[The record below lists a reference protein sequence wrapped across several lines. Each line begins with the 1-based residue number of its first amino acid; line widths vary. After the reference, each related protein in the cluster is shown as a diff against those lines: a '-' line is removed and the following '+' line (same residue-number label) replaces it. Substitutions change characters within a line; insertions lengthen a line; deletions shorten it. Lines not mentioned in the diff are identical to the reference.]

1 MTNLV
6 RFRWLALV
14 ALFAVC
20 GALMPGVQKAS
31 VPDNA
36 LTVWFLETDPAIQQW
51 QLFQEQFGNDE
62 VALLMVE
69 PPGGVLT
76 EPNLALLGD
85 LSERLEGVE
94 GVARVHSVL
103 TMRDAWRTDDGS
115 VRFAPAL
122 EGGLERMRDNPL
134 FSGRLISPD
143 GARAMLWI
151 EMAAMADFDARR
163 DSIVAEVTT
172 VCDDVLSDVQHHIGG
187 IGIIYSGLNLITQHD
202 FGLFVGL
209 GYLLIFIAMGWLFR
223 SWRLVLAAM
232 GVVSVGTIVALGA
245 YGLAGHQ
252 LNMVTVVLPTLI
264 IVLGLAD
271 AVHFPAAFVQEQ
283 AEHPDRPRREVV
295 ASALKRTFVPCLLTT
310 LTTMAGFAAL
320 LSSPM
325 AVIRHLG
332 GFAAVGVGAALVA
345 SLVLMAPALVSLPET
360 WRLPRNRF
368 IHGQLDAIRG
378 ALNDRRPV
386 LVGMTALLIALS
398 IGGAT
403 RVVTD
408 TYTIGYLPDDHRVVT
423 DHAAIEDR
431 WGPYSVLDFL
441 VYPADGGRVDE
452 AAVLAATERFER
464 EARAVDGVHDGYGLH
479 TVYRRMADVL
489 GSDVGPDQPLPAD
502 LVAQLALLLEIQGFT
517 WDREQDDFGDNFLA
531 PLITE
536 DGSVGRVTLVGSM
549 MSAKELEVLLGRLE
563 RLAADAIGE
572 QGRIEAAGYPPLYSK
587 IVDYAMTSQIRG
599 FFYAL
604 AIIFTLMLVWLRSP
618 RLALLSLVPN
628 VFPVLVMMGVMGALG
643 IHLDIAT
650 ATVAAI
656 VIGVSIDD
664 TVHFMLHWRDAER
677 RGDGWEQAVEH
688 THLHAGVPAVV
699 TTLLLVV
706 GYPVL
711 MLAEVKTVVAFG
723 LLTSVAAGAALYG
736 DLVILPLLLKIW
748 PARRRP

>member
-1 MTNLV
+1 ML
-6 RFRWLALV
+6 LV
-14 ALFAVC
+14 ACA
-20 GALMPGVQKAS
+20 ALMPGVQKAA

-36 LTVWFLETDPAIQQW
+36 LTVWFLESDPAIQQW
-51 QLFQEQFGNDE
+51 HVFQEEFGNDE

-76 EPNLALLGD
+76 ETNLATLRD
-85 LSERLEGVE
+85 LSARLEAIE
-94 GVARVHSVL
+94 GVARVHSIL
-103 TMRDAWRTDDGS
+103 TMRDAWRSDDDS
-115 VRFAPAL
+115 VRFDVAL
-122 EGGLERMRDNPL
+122 AGGLERMRDNPL
-134 FSGRLISPD
+134 FSGRLISDD

-151 EMAAMADFDARR
+151 EMSAMADFDARR
-163 DSIVAEVTT
+163 DAIVADVTS
-172 VCDDVLSDVQHHIGG
+172 VCDEALSAVPHHIGG
-187 IGIIYSGLNLITQHD
+187 IGIIYSGLNLVTQHD

-209 GYLLIFIAMGWLFR
+209 GYLVIFIAMGWLFR
-223 SWRLVLAAM
+223 SWRLVFAAM
-232 GVVSVGTIVALGA
+232 GVVTVGTIVALGA

-271 AVHFPAAFVQEQ
+271 AVHFPTAFVNEQ
-283 AEHPDRPRREVV
+283 AARPGEDRKVVV
-295 ASALKRTFVPCLLTT
+295 AAALKRTFLPCLLTT
-310 LTTMAGFAAL
+310 VTTMAGFAAL

-332 GFAAVGVGAALVA
+332 GFAAIGVGAALVA
-345 SLVLMAPALVSLPET
+345 SLVLMAPALVSLPKT

-378 ALNDRRPV
+378 ALNDNRPL
-386 LVGMTALLIALS
+386 LVGLTALLIALS
-398 IGGAT
+398 VGGAM

-423 DHAAIEDR
+423 DHEAIEER
-431 WGPYSVLDFL
+431 WGPYSVLDFM
-441 VYPADGGRVDE
+441 VHPAEGERADSPE
-452 AAVLAATERFER
+452 VLAAVETFER
-464 EARAVDGVHDGYGLH
+464 LARAVPGVHDGYGLH

-489 GSDVGPDQPLPAD
+489 GARVPADKPLPED
-502 LVAQLALLLEIQGFT
+502 LVAQLRLLLEIQGFT
-517 WDREQDDFGDNFLA
+517 WDRTQDDFGDNFIA

-536 DGSVGRVTLVGSM
+536 DGSVGRLTLVGSM
-549 MSAKELEVLLGRLE
+549 MSAKELEVLLARLE
-563 RLAADAIGE
+563 TLAADAMGAH
-572 QGRIEAAGYPPLYSK
+572 GRIEAAGYPPLYSK

-604 AIIFTLMLVWLRSP
+604 AIIFTLMLAWLRSP

-628 VFPVLVMMGVMGALG
+628 VFPVVVMIGVMGALG

-664 TVHFMLHWRDAER
+664 TVHFLLHWREAEQ
-677 RGDGWEQAVEH
+677 RGASWEEAVEH
-688 THLHAGVPAVV
+688 THTHAGVPAVV
-699 TTLLLVV
+699 TTVLLVI

-711 MLAEVKTVVAFG
+711 LLAEVKTVIAFG
-723 LLTSVAAGAALYG
+723 LLTTVAASAALYG
-736 DLVILPLLLKIW
+736 DLVILPLLLRAW
-748 PARRRP
+748 PGKRRT